1 MAMNTVFL
9 SLGSNEGDRE
19 SLLGRALSLL
29 GGHCGELQQ
38 VSSFYETAAWGLE
51 NQPDFLNIAA
61 CLYTKLTAGSVLKE
75 IERTEKE
82 LGRQRT
88 IKWGPRTIDID
99 ILFFNSEI
107 YDTDDLEI
115 PHPRLQDRRFVL
127 APMAE
132 IAPDFVHPSLGKTMK
147 TLLQVCS
154 ETPAVR
160 LLKPWNWP
168 HQS

>member
-1 MAMNTVFL
+1 MNTVFL

-19 SLLGRALSLL
+19 QMLRRALSLL
-29 GGHCGELQQ
+29 EERCGKVHQ
-38 VSSFYETAAWGLE
+38 VSSYYETAAWGLE
-51 NQPDFLNIAA
+51 DQPDFLNIAA
-61 CLYTKLTAGSVLKE
+61 CLYTQLTAEGVLKE

-99 ILFFNSEI
+99 ILFFNSET
-107 YDTDDLEI
+107 YDTADLEI

-132 IAPDFVHPSLGKTMK
+132 IAPEFVHPSLGKTIE
-147 TLLQVCS
+147 TLLMECAD
-154 ETPAVR
+154 TPAVH
-160 LLKPWNWP
+160 LFKPRIWP
-168 HQS
+168 EEA